1 MDIEHAHPL
10 QHESMVHAALMAS
23 HDDASRG
30 ADFLSFRLANEL
42 YGVAIRDVEEIRV
55 WEHPTPIPR
64 SPHFVKGVINLRGM
78 IVPIMD
84 LRLRFGI
91 GSNDYLPTTVVLV
104 LSSEVGDQSR
114 LMGLVVD
121 AVSDVIGQGDND
133 LYPAIGETSVAP
145 YLQGLLNVGEEVM
158 SLLDTDTL
166 LDMARI
172 LGEEA

>member
-1 MDIEHAHPL
+1 
-10 QHESMVHAALMAS
+10 
-23 HDDASRG
+23 
-30 ADFLSFRLANEL
+30 
-42 YGVAIRDVEEIRV
+42 
-55 WEHPTPIPR
+55 
-64 SPHFVKGVINLRGM
+64 
-78 IVPIMD
+78 
-84 LRLRFGI
+84 
-91 GSNDYLPTTVVLV
+91 
-104 LSSEVGDQSR
+104 
-114 LMGLVVD
+114 MGLVVD